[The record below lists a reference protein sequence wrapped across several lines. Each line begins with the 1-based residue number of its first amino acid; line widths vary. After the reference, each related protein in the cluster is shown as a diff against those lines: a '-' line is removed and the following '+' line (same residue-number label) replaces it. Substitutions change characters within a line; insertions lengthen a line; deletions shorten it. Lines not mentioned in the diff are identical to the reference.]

1 MATIKV
7 GINGFGRI
15 GRNVFKIMVEQK
27 GFEIVGI
34 NDLTSTK
41 ILAHLLKYDSTQG
54 KFNGTV
60 DFDESNIIVNGA
72 KIPVSAERSPAQ
84 IKWAK
89 TPDIV
94 IEATGVFRSKESPKG
109 GYGDHI
115 KAGAKKVILTVPAA
129 DTIDRM
135 IVLGVN
141 DSDLKPTDQCISN
154 ASCTTNCLAPIV
166 KILHENF
173 GVELGYMNTIHAYTN
188 DQMILDAPHSDLR
201 RARSAAVSQIPTT
214 TGAAKAVGK
223 IIPELNGKIDGLSIR
238 VPTPTG
244 SLCDFTA
251 TLKKEV
257 TKEEINAAVKKAA
270 EGKMKGIVE
279 YTEDEIVSCD
289 IIHNPHS
296 SIFDSKLTMVNGK
309 MIKVVAW
316 YDNEWGYSN
325 RVVDL
330 ARLAFK

>member
-115 KAGAKKVILTVPAA
+115 KAGAK
-129 DTIDRM
+129 
-135 IVLGVN
+135 
-141 DSDLKPTDQCISN
+141 SN
-154 ASCTTNCLAPIV
+154 
-166 KILHENF
+166 
-173 GVELGYMNTIHAYTN
+173 
-188 DQMILDAPHSDLR
+188 
-201 RARSAAVSQIPTT
+201 
-214 TGAAKAVGK
+214 
-223 IIPELNGKIDGLSIR
+223 
-238 VPTPTG
+238 
-244 SLCDFTA
+244 
-251 TLKKEV
+251 
-257 TKEEINAAVKKAA
+257 INS
-270 EGKMKGIVE
+270 
-279 YTEDEIVSCD
+279 TRC
-289 IIHNPHS
+289 
-296 SIFDSKLTMVNGK
+296 
-309 MIKVVAW
+309 
-316 YDNEWGYSN
+316 
-325 RVVDL
+325 
-330 ARLAFK
+330 